1 MQYKHIFFDLDHTL
15 WDFER
20 NSNLAFQ
27 QIFKEQQFSID
38 FDAFMNEYV
47 PINFKYWRL
56 FREEKVSK
64 EELRYKRLKETF
76 DALKYSVSDAVINQT
91 AKDYLDYL
99 PNYNHLIEGTIEV
112 LNYLKPKYN
121 LHIITNG
128 FKEVQNKKIEAS
140 NIKQYFDVIVTS
152 ESVGV
157 KKPNPKIFEFALK
170 EANAKPE
177 ESIMVGDSFEAD
189 VLGSLAMK
197 MQPIFYSE
205 ISKNELDTDKII
217 TINSLNEILRYL

>member
-20 NSNLAFQ
+20 NSNLTFQ

-217 TINSLNEILRYL
+217 TINSLNEILQYL

>member
-91 AKDYLDYL
+91 AKNYLDYL

-217 TINSLNEILRYL
+217 TINSLNEILQYL

>member
-27 QIFKEQQFSID
+27 QIFKEQLFSID
-38 FDAFMNEYV
+38 FDAFMKEYV